1 MTGFDA
7 FSCKLMNHPGPASVI
22 RTQIE
27 NKQTVAWY
35 TLIDVKLK
43 ISRQGCDWYYYM

>member
-7 FSCKLMNHPGPASVI
+7 FLCKEMNHSNPASVI
-22 RTQIE
+22 RTQIA
-27 NKQTVAWY
+27 NKQTVVGY

-43 ISRQGCDWYYYM
+43 ISRRGYNWYYFM